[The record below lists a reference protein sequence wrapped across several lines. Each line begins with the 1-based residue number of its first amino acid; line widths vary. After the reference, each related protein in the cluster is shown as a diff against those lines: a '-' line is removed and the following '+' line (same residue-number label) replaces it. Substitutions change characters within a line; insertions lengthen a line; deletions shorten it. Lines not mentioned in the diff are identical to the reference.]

1 MPDASGPPS
10 RPHDNNPARLGIPS
24 RPMSDASTSTPPAEL
39 FSVTGKTVVVTGGTR
54 GIGLMIAGGFV
65 VAGGTV
71 IVASRKAEAVAATV
85 ADLSRY
91 GQCSGYPA
99 DLSDEAGARQLADR
113 VAAD

>member
-1 MPDASGPPS
+1 MECDPPGQ
-10 RPHDNNPARLGIPS
+10 HDNNRSALPS
-24 RPMSDASTSTPPAEL
+24 HHMSDPSAPTPPAEL

-65 VAGGTV
+65 VAGATV
-71 IVASRKAEAVAATV
+71 IVASRKAEAVDATV

-113 VAAD
+113 